1 MDANTDLSVFTEK
14 ETELL
19 IHVCKEKCLELRNNP
34 EYIKTTHMIQEI
46 MVKLGKRYM
55 NLVFDEE

>member
-14 ETELL
+14 ETEFL
-19 IHVCKEKCLELRNNP
+19 IHLCKEKSLALNNRP
-34 EYIKTTHMIQEI
+34 EYIGTTHMLQEI
-46 MVKLGKRYM
+46 MIKLGKRYM

>member
-1 MDANTDLSVFTEK
+1 MDANTDLSVFTKE

-19 IHVCKEKCLELRNNP
+19 IHICKEKCLILNNRP
-34 EYIKTTHMIQEI
+34 ETIGTTNMIQDI

-55 NLVFDEE
+55 NLVLDD